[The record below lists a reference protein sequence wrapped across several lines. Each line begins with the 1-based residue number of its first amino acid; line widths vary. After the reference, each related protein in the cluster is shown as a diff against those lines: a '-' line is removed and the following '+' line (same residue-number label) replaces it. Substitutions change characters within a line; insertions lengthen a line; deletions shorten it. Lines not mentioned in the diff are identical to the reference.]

1 MKKILFTTSVLFATF
16 AFAGE
21 SKVEIVGDTVISR
34 DASLQESKGN
44 LDVEGTLSVGGG
56 AVQIAPNG
64 DVVITGR
71 MILKNPDGGISM
83 GSYGRHV
90 EVQASVAE

>member
-1 MKKILFTTSVLFATF
+1 MKKVLTVFAVLGISL
-16 AFAGE
+16 AFASV
-21 SKVEIVGDTVISR
+21 SKVAIVGDTVISR
-34 DASLQESKGN
+34 DAAQSESQGN
-44 LDVEGTLSVGGG
+44 LEVEGTLSVGNG

-83 GSYGRHV
+83 GAYGRPV
-90 EVQASVAE
+90 EVQAAVAE